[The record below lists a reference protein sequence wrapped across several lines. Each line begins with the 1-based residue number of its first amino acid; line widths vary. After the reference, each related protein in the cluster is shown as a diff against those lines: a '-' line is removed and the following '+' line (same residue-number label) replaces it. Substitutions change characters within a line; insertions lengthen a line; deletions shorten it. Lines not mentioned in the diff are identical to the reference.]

1 MELNAVDL
9 MAFMLF
15 SQIVLA
21 GLVVYSFLDQEREAR
36 KRTNAMLAHTERLL
50 AELEKRIAS
59 GLFRTPDELDRIIA
73 RNAAQASTGQVR
85 TSTAAQQAA
94 PSR

>member
-1 MELNAVDL
+1 MQLNAVDL

-21 GLVVYSFLDQEREAR
+21 GLVIYSFLDQEREAR
-36 KRTNAMLAHTERLL
+36 KRTNAMLAQTERLL

-73 RNAAQASTGQVR
+73 RGVALESPGRARSAATPRQP
-85 TSTAAQQAA
+85 A

>member
-36 KRTNAMLAHTERLL
+36 KRTNAMMAVLERLL
-50 AELEKRIAS
+50 AEFEKRAATGQYRS
-59 GLFRTPDELDRIIA
+59 GEELDRIIA
-73 RNAAQASTGQVR
+73 RNVEQAKTGTPPAAAAVR
-85 TSTAAQQAA
+85 RERAAT
-94 PSR
+94 

>member
-1 MELNAVDL
+1 MQLNAVDL

-21 GLVVYSFLDQEREAR
+21 GLVIYSFLDQEREAR
-36 KRTNAMLAHTERLL
+36 KRTNAMLAQTERLL

-73 RNAAQASTGQVR
+73 R
-85 TSTAAQQAA
+85 STAQDSAGRARTAAAPRQPA

>member
-36 KRTNAMLAHTERLL
+36 KRTNAVLGHMEKLL
-50 AELEKRIAS
+50 AELEKRMAS
-59 GLFRTPDELDRIIA
+59 GLFRAPDELDRVIA
-73 RNAAQASTGQVR
+73 RNAAQAETGSVR
-85 TSTAAQQAA
+85 AA
-94 PSR
+94 PRSRRPAPG

>member
-1 MELNAVDL
+1 MQLNAVDL

-21 GLVVYSFLDQEREAR
+21 GLVIYSFLDQEREAR
-36 KRTNAMLAHTERLL
+36 KRTNAMLAQTERLL
-50 AELEKRIAS
+50 AELERRIAS

-73 RNAAQASTGQVR
+73 RGAALDGTGRARGAPTPRQPAASR
-85 TSTAAQQAA
+85 
-94 PSR
+94 

>member
-21 GLVVYSFLDQEREAR
+21 GLVIYSFLDQEREAR
-36 KRTNAMLAHTERLL
+36 KRTNAMFAQMERLM

-73 RNAAQASTGQVR
+73 RNTAQAATGV
-85 TSTAAQQAA
+85 A
-94 PSR
+94 PPARGTRRPAPG

>member
-1 MELNAVDL
+1 MELEAVDL

-36 KRTNAMLAHTERLL
+36 KRTNAMFAHMEKLL

-59 GLFRTPDELDRIIA
+59 GMFRTPDELDRVIT
-73 RNAAQASTGQVR
+73 RNAAQASTGAVR
-85 TSTAAQQAA
+85 PA
-94 PSR
+94 PGSRRPAPG